1 MRTQAWAAGLA
12 AVVVLAGCGAA
23 GPVPAPPGA
32 PDRGTASPAS
42 TVDAAATTVT
52 PGPSSP
58 SATQQAGDAGH
69 GSPAVRRVPALD
81 VAALDVPA
89 LQAYLREVDGMDA
102 ALRQVA
108 TLVNGDLTARGLAA
122 RPRTVAAVQALT
134 ARETR
139 VRRSLPAGMG
149 PALTRA
155 ALLVYSEL
163 SSRAAAFNPI
173 VRASADLPAGDP
185 EFTELKGCLA
195 NGAVAA
201 ARFAGDLTALRR
213 LAASSRAFVPAAP
226 SARATAE
233 IALRTTLVRNGN
245 GCCDSCGGYLSDA
258 LVPLVWGRP
267 AEPGARA
274 DGTIDGID
282 FDATYHADGGW
293 TVQIHA
299 G

>member
-1 MRTQAWAAGLA
+1 MRTQTWAAGLA

-23 GPVPAPPGA
+23 GPVPASPGA
-32 PDRGTASPAS
+32 PGRGTASPTS
-42 TVDAAATTVT
+42 TVDAAATTVN

-58 SATQQAGDAGH
+58 SATPRPGDAGH
-69 GSPAVRRVPALD
+69 GSPAVRRVT
-81 VAALDVPA
+81 ALDVPA

-122 RPRTVAAVQALT
+122 RPRTVAAVRALT

-139 VRRSLPAGMG
+139 VRRSLPAGMS

-163 SSRAAAFNPI
+163 SSRVAAFNPI

-201 ARFAGDLTALRR
+201 ARSGRDLTALRR

-267 AEPGARA
+267 AGPREPGERV

>member
-1 MRTQAWAAGLA
+1 MRMHTWVAGLA

-23 GPVPAPPGA
+23 GRVSATPGTPDGGAAP
-32 PDRGTASPAS
+32 GTASPTS
-42 TVDAAATTVT
+42 TVDAAATTVS
-52 PGPSSP
+52 PEPSGPP
-58 SATQQAGDAGH
+58 A
-69 GSPAVRRVPALD
+69 SPAHPRSVDTGRRT
-81 VAALDVPA
+81 ALDVPA

-108 TLVNGDLTARGLAA
+108 ALVNGDLTARGLAA
-122 RPRTVAAVQALT
+122 RPGTVAAVRDLT

-139 VRRSLPAGMG
+139 VRGSLPAGMS

-163 SSRAAAFNPI
+163 SSRAAAYNPI
-173 VRASADLPAGDP
+173 VRGSADLPMGDP
-185 EFTELKGCLA
+185 QFAELKGCLA
-195 NGAVAA
+195 NGATAA
-201 ARFAGDLTALRR
+201 ARFGRDLTALRR
-213 LAASSRAFVPAAP
+213 RAASSPAFVPPAP
-226 SARATAE
+226 SARSTAE

-258 LVPLVWGRP
+258 LVPLVWGRQTEP
-267 AEPGARA
+267 GEPGARA

-282 FDATYHADGGW
+282 FDATYRAPGGW
-293 TVQIHA
+293 TVHLHA